1 VATVRRATIH
11 RHQPSRHE
19 VRRLAHAPVRVL
31 GFLRT
36 AGDAVRDR
44 ARRLVGRA
52 RTLTPRQVFAAVFV
66 ILVLLYLFV
75 LLVEPT
81 GAGRGGR

>member
-1 VATVRRATIH
+1 MMEPAPAAQEEPRVPFYRKV
-11 RHQPSRHE
+11 
-19 VRRLAHAPVRVL
+19 LAQARVRVL